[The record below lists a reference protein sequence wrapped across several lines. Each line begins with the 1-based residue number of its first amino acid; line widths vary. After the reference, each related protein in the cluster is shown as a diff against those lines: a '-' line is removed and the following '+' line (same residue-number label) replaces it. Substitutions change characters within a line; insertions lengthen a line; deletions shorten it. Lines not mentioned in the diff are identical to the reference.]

1 MIKMLKFVCGISL
14 LVFGIGG
21 ATGVYRSSGAIKP
34 MVIDRRP
41 VVCPVRG
48 GELKVPG
55 RLVAAI
61 LFGVPIVSLL
71 AAWSVLSSALHD
83 SDKNQN

>member
-1 MIKMLKFVCGISL
+1 MLKILKFVFGISL
-14 LVFGIGG
+14 LIFGIGG
-21 ATGVYRSSGAIKP
+21 AIGVYRSSGAIKP
-34 MVIDRRP
+34 MVIDGRP

-48 GELKVPG
+48 GELSVPG

-71 AAWSVLSSALHD
+71 GAWSALSSVFHD
-83 SDKNQN
+83 SYKKEN